1 MKLVN
6 LTAILC
12 ITVVGL
18 SMDVSAIENSLYRL
32 EKENKVLR
40 SNATRIDREKLEKC
54 RKCEKENT
62 LSKFKYMER
71 VVSKN
76 NSSEYQ
82 KRVEETIFTEKFKKQ
97 CWNNATNK
105 GIDFF
110 FTVTPSGKATDIVWF
125 PKEREVNL
133 ASKCI
138 KRHIESLEFP
148 EHESNHYSW
157 LAVSNIDRR
166 FL

>member
-1 MKLVN
+1 MKLVM
-6 LTAILC
+6 LLATLL
-12 ITVVGL
+12 VVGL
-18 SMDVSAIENSLYRL
+18 GSSMDASAIEEKLYQL
-32 EKENKVLR
+32 ERENKVLHKH
-40 SNATRIDREKLEKC
+40 ATRIDREKMEKC
-54 RKCEKENT
+54 RSCDKENT

-71 VVSKN
+71 VVSKD
-76 NSSEYQ
+76 NSSQYQ
-82 KRVEETIFTEKFKKQ
+82 KLVEQTIFSEKFKKQ

-125 PKEREVNL
+125 PKSREVNL

-138 KRHIESLEFP
+138 KRHLEKLEFP
-148 EHESNHYSW
+148 EHDATHYSW

-166 FL
+166 FI

>member
-1 MKLVN
+1 MRL
-6 LTAILC
+6 LTPFLFLALL
-12 ITVVGL
+12 GS
-18 SMDVSAIENSLYRL
+18 SMDASAIENNLFQL
-32 EKENKVLR
+32 EKDNKVLR
-40 SNATRIDREKLEKC
+40 KHATRIDREKLERCKTC
-54 RKCEKENT
+54 DKEET
-62 LSKFKYMER
+62 LSKFNYMER

-76 NSSEYQ
+76 NSTQYQ
-82 KRVEETIFTEKFKKQ
+82 KLVEETIFTEKFKKQ

-110 FTVTPSGKATDIVWF
+110 FTVTPSGEATDIVWF
-125 PKEREVNL
+125 PKDREINL

-138 KRHIESLEFP
+138 KRHLEGLQFP
-148 EHESNHYSW
+148 EHDSTHYSW